1 MKARFSF
8 MKYVVFALS
17 FFLALASANGQSNDA
32 LRELHKSIDN
42 PRLSDSLRVRAI
54 FEWVTDNIAYD
65 VPMYRRI
72 IQGKD
77 TYNQEAKDVLRNK
90 KGVCEGYANLFADLC
105 NKSGYKCEVVTGYA
119 RGGVYNDRSKRGES
133 HAWNAIQI
141 NRKWYLIDCTWAAG
155 MVDERDRFH
164 RQRNEAYYLVDPSEM
179 IADHYPFDP
188 LWQLSHRP
196 VSLKEYENDRRSGE
210 SGVWNLTDS
219 LQKHFQ
225 RAPEKREAIV
235 CCRVLHFDPS
245 NGYFLADLGYG
256 HQQDAQRLLE
266 SHQNELL
273 ALRGTG
279 NLLTDYNRQLNTLQD
294 AEYKLLQARKIYSG
308 IKTSKDDRLK
318 NYRDEALASVNSN
331 LKYISDERKW
341 LKKYFRNPGPI
352 N

>member
-1 MKARFSF
+1 MKARFTF
-8 MKYVVFALS
+8 MKYLVFVVAL
-17 FFLALASANGQSNDA
+17 FFFLASANGQSNDA
-32 LRELHKSIDN
+32 LRDLHKSIDN
-42 PRLSDSLRVRAI
+42 PRLDDSLRVRAI
-54 FEWVTDNIAYD
+54 FEWVTDNIVYD

-77 TYNQEAKDVLRNK
+77 TYNQEAKDVLHNK

-105 NKSGYKCEVVTGYA
+105 NKSGYKCEVITGYA
-119 RGGVYNDRSKRGES
+119 RGGVYNDRSQRGES

-141 NRKWYLIDCTWAAG
+141 NKTWYLVDCTWAAG
-155 MVDERDRFH
+155 SVDERDRFH
-164 RQRNEAYYLVDPSEM
+164 RQRNESYYLVAPSKM

-188 LWQLSHRP
+188 LWQLNQRP
-196 VSLKEYENDRRSGE
+196 VSLEEYESNQKIGE

-219 LQKHFQ
+219 LQQHFQ
-225 RAPEKREAIV
+225 RVPEKRESIV
-235 CCRVLHFDPS
+235 CSRVLNFDPS

-256 HQQDAQRLLE
+256 HQQDAQTILE
-266 SHQNELL
+266 SHQNELQ

-279 NLLTDYNRQLNTLQD
+279 NLLTDYDRQLNILQD
-294 AEYKLLQARKIYSG
+294 AEYKLLQARRIYAG
-308 IKTSKDDRLK
+308 IKINQDDRLK
-318 NYRDEALASVNSN
+318 DYRAEALTSVNSN